1 MLLASSKYIP
11 FMEKKKI
18 TDCPIWETYGME
30 SEMGNIL
37 DTFMVLS
44 QS

>member
-11 FMEKKKI
+11 FMEKKI
-18 TDCPIWETYGME
+18 TDCPIWEICCME